1 MTLTVAQNMMSAAS
15 ALIESF
21 STDQREVACWPFPSN
36 DERTLWF
43 YTPTNHGGLALA
55 DMGSAQHRLTH
66 QLLAT
71 ALSTPGYVTASNIIG
86 RENLLDFTE
95 GFTVG
100 YGRDRGRDPTLY
112 YVSIFG
118 DPSMDGP
125 WSWRFGGHHISLHFA
140 IDGGKV
146 VAATPCFF
154 GADPAGAPLLGPHFD
169 RPLAGAEDIGREL
182 VHSLDPHQLG
192 VARIADVAPL
202 DIVGAN
208 RTRISDGDRPLTLPE
223 VWRGRFDQKLDQAL
237 AEVHRS
243 TAEKLGYTE
252 DHDAAL
258 ALTTQPKGVSATSF
272 SSIQKETL
280 RQLLDQYIGRLHDD
294 LADGQ
299 LAKVNESFDE
309 LHFVWAGGLEP
320 GQPHYYRIQGGDLLI
335 EYDNTAR
342 DANHLHAVWRDLSLD
357 FGGDPLAEHYTTNSA
372 HDHHHESE

>member
-21 STDQREVACWPFPSN
+21 SPEQRDVACWPFPSN
-36 DERTLWF
+36 DERKLWF
-43 YTPTNHGGLALA
+43 YTPTDHGGLPLA
-55 DMGSAQHRLTH
+55 HMGSAQHRLTH

-71 ALSTPGYVTASNIIG
+71 ALSAPGYSTASNIIG
-86 RENLLDFTE
+86 RENLLDYTE

-100 YGRDRGRDPTLY
+100 FDRDRGRDPTLY

-118 DPSMDGP
+118 SPSMEHP
-125 WSWRFGGHHISLHFA
+125 WSWRFGGHHISLHFT
-140 IDGGKV
+140 IDQGHV

-154 GADPAGAPLLGPHFD
+154 GADPASTPLLGPHFD
-169 RPLAGAEDIGREL
+169 RPLGSAEDFGREL
-182 VHSLDPHQLG
+182 VRSLDPNQLA

-208 RTRISDGDRPLTLPE
+208 RTRINEGDQSLTLPE
-223 VWRGRFDQKLDQAL
+223 VWRGRFDEQLDHAL
-237 AEVHRS
+237 AEAHRA
-243 TAEKLGYTE
+243 TAEQLGFTAE
-252 DHDAAL
+252 HDATL
-258 ALTTQPKGVSATSF
+258 ALTMKPKGLTAAALSNDQRE
-272 SSIQKETL
+272 IL
-280 RQLLDQYIGRLHDD
+280 RAVLGVYIGRLHDD

-299 LAKVNESFDE
+299 LAKVDESFDE
-309 LHFVWAGGLEP
+309 LHFVWAGELEP
-320 GQPHYYRIQGGDLLI
+320 GRPHYYRIQGGDLLI

-372 HDHHHESE
+372 NDHHH